1 MMGSMFAGV
10 SGLKAHQVKMDV
22 IGNNISNVNT
32 VGFKKS
38 TVNFAEAYAKTIQGA
53 SAPQDG
59 LGGKNPLQV
68 GLGTKVSSINT
79 VFSQGNQQT
88 TGRDTD
94 LRIDGDGFFV
104 VSDGA
109 NTFYTRAG
117 NFELDGEGKIVTSGG
132 LKVQGWQASKR
143 GDGTTE
149 ISAGTPITDLN
160 VKLGEI
166 LPAKAT
172 SLVSYT
178 GNLDQHGGLENL
190 RMTVD
195 ADGSGAGTEMID
207 LDIVFKFDPN
217 TERWNWTA
225 EGPDEWG
232 IQGSGSFTLD
242 SGIID
247 QTFDVQDITNKDGT
261 LLVRS
266 PIPGEIVFTEVKDT
280 TNTAEAQYA
289 TNVFVT
295 SNDVYDSLGE
305 SHTLKMSYTKL
316 DENLWEWQAETAG
329 GLAVTNGKGFLA
341 FDAYGQIAGNYV
353 AADITLDLTTPEDL
367 TLATLNT
374 IINGDGDV
382 INSYPSSEDLGVAW
396 DTSVMG
402 NYYILNEDGTFTGD
416 ITSPYTI
423 DTRGIVQY
431 RGAIDSDGDNIADQ
445 DAQGNPI
452 QLITVVNQPETDEIM
467 NKGYSGTFSFDPAAE
482 GGAVPANEGANKVK
496 ILPNFNGITQFASA
510 YTATFESQDGYS
522 MGELESFKINDNGD
536 IMGYYSNNY
545 KQVVGRIAI
554 STFFNPGG
562 LEKKGSSLYT
572 KTPNSGESILMEP
585 GTGGTGLVISESL
598 EMSNVDLAEE
608 FTEMIIAQRGFQANS
623 KTITTADQLL
633 QDLINLKR

>member
-1 MMGSMFAGV
+1 MMGSMYAGV

-38 TVNFAEAYAKTIQGA
+38 TVNFAETYAKTIQGA

-59 LGGKNPLQV
+59 LGGRNPVQV
-68 GLGTKVSSINT
+68 GLGTKVSSVNT
-79 VFSQGNQQT
+79 VFTQGNQQT
-88 TGRDTD
+88 TGRETD
-94 LRIDGDGFFV
+94 VRIDGDGFFV
-104 VSDGA
+104 VSDGS
-109 NTFYTRAG
+109 NDYYTRSG

-132 LKVQGWQASKR
+132 LKVQGWQASKK

-190 RMTVD
+190 RITVD
-195 ADGSGAGTEMID
+195 ADGSGAGTEEID
-207 LDIVFKFDPN
+207 IDIVFKFDPN

-225 EGPDEWG
+225 EGPSDNG

-242 SGIID
+242 SGTID
-247 QTFDVQDITNKDGT
+247 QTFDVQDITNGDGT

-280 TNTAEAQYA
+280 TNTAEAEYA
-289 TNVFVT
+289 SNVFVT

-305 SHTLKMSYTKL
+305 SHSLQMSYTKL
-316 DENLWEWQAETAG
+316 DENLWAWQGETG
-329 GLAVTNGKGFLA
+329 DGLEVTNGKGLLA

-353 AADITLDLTTPEDL
+353 FADITLDETTPTDL
-367 TLATLNT
+367 SLATLAT
-374 IINGDGDV
+374 IVDGDGNS
-382 INSYPSSEDLGVAW
+382 IPSYPSQSELGVAW
-396 DTSVMG
+396 DTSVMA
-402 NYYILNEDGTFTGD
+402 NYHIQNEDGTFSGD
-416 ITSPYTI
+416 ATSPYTI
-423 DTRGIVQY
+423 DARGIVKY
-431 RGAIDSDGDNIADQ
+431 RGTTD
-445 DAQGNPI
+445 DAGNVL
-452 QLITVVNQPETDEIM
+452 QAITVTNQPEEDEIM
-467 NKGYSGTFSFDPAAE
+467 NNNFSGTFSFDPAEE
-482 GGAVPANEGANKVK
+482 GGAVPTNEGANKVQ
-496 ILPNFNGITQFASA
+496 ILPNFNGITQFSSS
-510 YTATFESQDGYS
+510 YTVAFESQDGYS

-554 STFFNPGG
+554 SSFFNSGG
-562 LEKKGSSLYT
+562 LEKQGNSLYS

-585 GTGGTGLVISESL
+585 GTGGSGSIVSESL

-623 KTITTADQLL
+623 KTITTADALL
-633 QDLINLKR
+633 QELINLKR